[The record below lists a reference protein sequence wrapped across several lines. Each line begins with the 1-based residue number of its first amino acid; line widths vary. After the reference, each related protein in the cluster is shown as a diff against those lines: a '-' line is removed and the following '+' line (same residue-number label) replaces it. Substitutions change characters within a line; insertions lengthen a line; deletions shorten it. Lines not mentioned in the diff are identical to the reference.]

1 MSSVFH
7 LHRNESLPLS
17 QSATREASSGPGI
30 RRRLSSLSLN
40 LKIQPSSS
48 SSAAA
53 AWAMRRSKSISA
65 MGEYAGSSVRRWWGW
80 GWGWILARKPTFAA
94 DLEMNEDEA
103 AAIGSHSW
111 RHVIH
116 KIASQ
121 LRRKLRGS
129 DGVGLP
135 QTFRYDSFN
144 YAKNFDD
151 GRSAAS
157 LIH

>member
-17 QSATREASSGPGI
+17 QSATRQASAGPGI

-40 LKIQPSSS
+40 LKIQPSASP
-48 SSAAA
+48 AA

-65 MGEYAGSSVRRWWGW
+65 MGEHAGSSVRKWWGW
-80 GWGWILARKPTFAA
+80 GWGWILARKLAFAA
-94 DLEMNEDEA
+94 DLEMNGGEA
-103 AAIGSHSW
+103 KGSW
-111 RHVIH
+111 RHVLH
-116 KIASQ
+116 KVASQ
-121 LRRKLRGS
+121 LRRKLLGS
-129 DGVGLP
+129 DGAGLP

-144 YAKNFDD
+144 YAKNFDG